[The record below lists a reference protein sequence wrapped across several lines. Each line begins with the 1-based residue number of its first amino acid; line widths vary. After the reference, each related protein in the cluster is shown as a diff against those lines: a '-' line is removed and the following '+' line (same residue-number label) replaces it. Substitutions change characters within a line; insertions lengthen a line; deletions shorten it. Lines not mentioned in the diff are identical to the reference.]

1 MAVNGLFQEQTGD
14 PAYYKWQYNRKV
26 LDQFTVDG
34 STQEVRRLTA
44 KDADKIKRLGAI
56 LSPGQNLRTE
66 YSDREI
72 QEFKDPISGKEELR
86 GSKYT
91 VLNINDIVARSKFIN
106 DVQTQ
111 FGRQILADEIR
122 SNPEWF
128 DKIVEKESKESG

>member
-1 MAVNGLFQEQTGD
+1 
-14 PAYYKWQYNRKV
+14 
-26 LDQFTVDG
+26 
-34 STQEVRRLTA
+34 
-44 KDADKIKRLGAI
+44 LGAI

-106 DVQTQ
+106 DV
-111 FGRQILADEIR
+111 
-122 SNPEWF
+122 
-128 DKIVEKESKESG
+128 